1 VALSNLLCTAH
12 GRRGD
17 LDGRRSY
24 AYQSLLLAEGLNDP
38 EAISMALNQV
48 AVGYLLVGAATAGR
62 ANFEM
67 AANLAREHNLL
78 NPLATALINL
88 ASLLNSRDLPAAL
101 DYAREAH
108 EVASRTGNQGDIDY
122 AIGNYLIA
130 SWLGGDLAGIGSA
143 LPEALDAAMTND
155 VMRPTL
161 RTIEGW
167 LADATGQPVPEPDVD
182 LDTDDESTLIW
193 EDSSGVT
200 RALTAGDA
208 TRAAEIAS
216 ESITRLIATAGID
229 EDFSVLWPPLVAA
242 ALAARDLGLAGRL
255 LDPVE
260 NAPPGRRSPAVAAQW
275 HRLRGLVSA
284 ARGDDSEFAETEMR
298 TGITALGAF
307 GAVGYRAQAQEELA
321 RWLVDQNRP
330 DDARPLIDAART
342 TYTDIGATGWL
353 AKLDAWNSS
362 TRKTA
367 PVR

>member
-1 VALSNLLCTAH
+1 
-12 GRRGD
+12 
-17 LDGRRSY
+17 
-24 AYQSLLLAEGLNDP
+24 
-38 EAISMALNQV
+38 
-48 AVGYLLVGAATAGR
+48 
-62 ANFEM
+62 
-67 AANLAREHNLL
+67 
-78 NPLATALINL
+78 
-88 ASLLNSRDLPAAL
+88 
-101 DYAREAH
+101 
-108 EVASRTGNQGDIDY
+108 
-122 AIGNYLIA
+122 
-130 SWLGGDLAGIGSA
+130 
-143 LPEALDAAMTND
+143 MTND

-229 EDFSVLWPPLVAA
+229 EDFSILWPPLVAA
-242 ALAARDLGLAGRL
+242 ALAARDLGLAVRL

-298 TGITALGAF
+298 TGISALGAF

-330 DDARPLIDAART
+330 DDAQPLIDAART
-342 TYTDIGATGWL
+342 TYADIGATGWL